1 MSAERWREELK
12 VQERIVTKR
21 IWKGNSSY
29 TLEDH
34 AATHRNANSVM
45 DHAGDEGV
53 VDFNAPEQRRRVE
66 RMLDSI
72 ECKDAQLLAAMANV
86 RQDNGSDGMMNNFE
100 KAVAYLI
107 LCCPVAPNRKK

>member
-21 IWKGNSSY
+21 VWKGNSSY

-53 VDFNAPEQRRRVE
+53 VFLTHPNKGEELKGCWTPLSA
-66 RMLDSI
+66 RMLNYW
-72 ECKDAQLLAAMANV
+72 QPLPM
-86 RQDNGSDGMMNNFE
+86 
-100 KAVAYLI
+100 
-107 LCCPVAPNRKK
+107 